1 MSHYHVYI
9 YITYIY
15 TYIYTVYRNTIHII
29 SIHRGFSYRGIQLTS
44 KDGTSL
50 LCRIRLPQVPN
61 DVGSSNLKLEP
72 LDLGNTRLH
81 HPLMLD
87 FGFYPLINNQHG
99 LVILMV
105 WKILE
110 NIDGNINNKKREY
123 WWFGKCSTC
132 LHGLPDPKPLSCHW
146 AAVEFVQVPGDCG
159 KNLTYTARSRTWPA
173 TSCNIQCWLNMIFHH
188 VIYDH
193 ICYGLMENL
202 VESVESLQ
210 K

>member
-1 MSHYHVYI
+1 MSWVI
-9 YITYIY
+9 ITYIY
-15 TYIYTVYRNTIHII
+15 IHIYIHIYRHIYTHIYIYIYIYTVYRNTIHII

-99 LVILMV
+99 LVMLMV

-110 NIDGNINNKKREY
+110 NIDGNINNKKKGILMV
-123 WWFGKCSTC
+123 WKMLDMSAWS
-132 LHGLPDPKPLSCHW
+132 S
-146 AAVEFVQVPGDCG
+146 
-159 KNLTYTARSRTWPA
+159 RS
-173 TSCNIQCWLNMIFHH
+173 
-188 VIYDH
+188 
-193 ICYGLMENL
+193 
-202 VESVESLQ
+202 
-210 K
+210 